1 MDNGLVNTLTM
12 KEGTEAASESGS
24 AEQSQGAEEKTSGV
38 LQETENLWKRWI
50 SSIGSRFTKAMQK
63 CDH

>member
-38 LQETENLWKRWI
+38 LQEAENLRN
-50 SSIGSRFTKAMQK
+50 
-63 CDH
+63 CDNLSFNFFFWW

>member
-1 MDNGLVNTLTM
+1 MVNTLTM

-38 LQETENLWKRWI
+38 LQEAKNLRN
-50 SSIGSRFTKAMQK
+50 
-63 CDH
+63 CDNLSFNFFFWW

>member
-38 LQETENLWKRWI
+38 LQEAKNLRN
-50 SSIGSRFTKAMQK
+50 
-63 CDH
+63 CDNLSFNFFFWW

>member
-38 LQETENLWKRWI
+38 LQETENLRN
-50 SSIGSRFTKAMQK
+50 
-63 CDH
+63 CDNLSFNFFFWW